1 MDKRLQRRLAA
12 FRPNREQTVRLV
24 HGNVE
29 PLEFSYSTDER
40 LEPRHRLLPTQVEL
54 KADDLDGPLHRVRSL
69 SWDFRALFGRTGLL
83 VDLEVTLMRYPS
95 FRTLAEDPERLLQM
109 AEYHDFLHQVVDV
122 RACHSWRGAGLGFT
136 TLGDRPW
143 LRFFHLTANL
153 SVDCSPAVDPVAHR
167 DPRQVDW
174 THPVKTDIDMH
185 WLTPIANDCALAIRV
200 STRLGMPCRYQQ
212 IDAVSPGTLRN
223 LGDAVASTL
232 VTRPAV
238 NLSSHAERAKR
249 NGGLAGNERSFQ
261 WPPEKPRS
269 AALTLQGLWDMEDW
283 APLFKPTPWFNITE
297 PGGSMVSVSPEQVLD
312 TAWPEVR
319 DDLDHQSKVARQWQ
333 STLDQLGV
341 EEKHFLG
348 DTEHLIVR
356 GC

>member
-24 HGNVE
+24 HGDAE

-40 LEPRHRLLPTQVEL
+40 LEPKHRLPPTQVEL
-54 KADDLDGPLHRVRSL
+54 KADDLNGPLHRVRSP

-83 VDLEVTLMRYPS
+83 IDLEVTLMRYPS
-95 FRTLAEDPERLLQM
+95 FQTLADDPERLLQM
-109 AEYHDFLHQVVDV
+109 AEYHDFLHQVVDS
-122 RACHSWRGAGLGFT
+122 RTRNSWRGAGLGFT

-143 LRFFHLTANL
+143 LRFFHLIAGINARRL
-153 SVDCSPAVDPVAHR
+153 PAVDPVAHR

-174 THPVKTDIDMH
+174 THPVETDIDMH

-212 IDAVSPGTLRN
+212 IDAVSPAILRD

-238 NLSSHAERAKR
+238 DLSSLAQRAKR

-261 WPPEKPRS
+261 WPPEKPRG
-269 AALTLQGLWDMEDW
+269 AANMSQRLLDMEDW
-283 APLFKPTPWFNITE
+283 TPLFTPTPWFNITD
-297 PGGSMVSVSPEQVLD
+297 PGASMVTVSPQQVLD

-319 DDLDHQSKVARQWQ
+319 DDLAHQSEVTRQWQ

-341 EEKHFLG
+341 EANHFLE